1 MVLIYIVDGS
11 DIYSCCVRYMKLMSL
26 IYIVIFL
33 CSEFFILLVVTPPE
47 HLNEILNE
55 IKQLKLDSLKGRVV
69 PLGTTSSAKYKQILE
84 DENLY
89 QYSLIFHNEICR
101 IVNDFKKRHA
111 VGDFHVME
119 DINYPTVPCSEA
131 SVQKDRSCFEERIGN
146 LTKNRSTHDFVTA
159 CMVAL
164 TTRKCVVNLANGQE
178 IPVELTSFPGIFR
191 QDCPSF
197 LNRKP
202 DLPFYSKADSYDSYN
217 IKWLVEVK
225 KRSHGEFNDDQIG
238 QILDMTVSLLS
249 YQHEERMGIVSCLT
263 DGYRFKFF
271 QVTRELYSTNIIVHH
286 SAMFEGD
293 PGCQV
298 RS

>member
-1 MVLIYIVDGS
+1 LLCQIYKVDERYIFFLYFSVLIY
-11 DIYSCCVRYMKLMSL
+11 
-26 IYIVIFL
+26 
-33 CSEFFILLVVTPPE
+33 FILLVVTPPD

-55 IKQLKLDSLKGRVV
+55 IKQLRLDCLKGREV
-69 PLGTTSSAKYKQILE
+69 PLGTTSSAKFKQILV
-84 DENLY
+84 DLNLY

-146 LTKNRSTHDFVTA
+146 LTKNRTTHDFVTA

-164 TTRKCVVNLANGQE
+164 TKRKCVVNLVNGLE

-191 QDCPSF
+191 QDCPPF

-202 DLPFYSKADSYDSYN
+202 DLPFYSKADSYDSYS
-217 IKWLVEVK
+217 IKWLVAVK

-271 QVTRELYSTNIIVHH
+271 QVTRGLHSTDIIVHH

-293 PGCQV
+293 PGFQV
-298 RS
+298 RR

>member
-1 MVLIYIVDGS
+1 LLYFS
-11 DIYSCCVRYMKLMSL
+11 
-26 IYIVIFL
+26 FN
-33 CSEFFILLVVTPPE
+33 LLVVTPPE
-47 HLNEILNE
+47 QLNEILNE
-55 IKQLKLDSLKGRVV
+55 IKQLKLESLKGRVV
-69 PLGTTSSAKYKQILE
+69 PPGTTTSAKFKQILV

-111 VGDFHVME
+111 VVDFHVMK
-119 DINYPTVPCSEA
+119 DINYLTVPCSEP
-131 SVQKDRSCFEERIGN
+131 SVQKDRSCFEEPKGN
-146 LTKNRSTHDFVTA
+146 LTKTSSTHDFVTA

-164 TTRKCVVNLANGQE
+164 TERKCVVNLANGQE

-191 QDCPSF
+191 QDIPSF

-202 DLPFYSKADSYDSYN
+202 DLPFYSKADSYDSYS

-225 KRSHGEFNDDQIG
+225 KRSQGEFNDDQIG

-249 YQHEERMGIVSCLT
+249 YQHEERVGIVSCLT

-271 QVTRELYSTNIIVHH
+271 QVTRELYSTNFIVHH